1 MIEEDIAII
10 ANYFWKK
17 SIDNINRIL
26 SDGQIKNFNMN
37 DYYYLTVIY
46 QLETPNFGD
55 VANALHLT
63 KPSISAMVQ
72 RLMKNG
78 LVSKIQSEEDKRIF
92 HLELTEKGTQII
104 QGDYELYHSLANDIL
119 KYLTEKQKSDISCLL
134 NMVVGNLKKQQSED
148 GKDKMS

>member
-1 MIEEDIAII
+1 MLEENIAII
-10 ANYFWKK
+10 ANYLWKK
-17 SIDNINRIL
+17 SIDNINRVL
-26 SDGQIKNFNMN
+26 SDGQIKSFNIN

-46 QLETPNFGD
+46 QLGMPNFGD

-92 HLELTEKGTQII
+92 HLKLTEKGTQII
-104 QGDYELYHSLANDIL
+104 QGDYELYHNLENDIL
-119 KYLTEKQKSDISCLL
+119 GYLTDQQKSDVRCLL
-134 NMVVGNLKKQQSED
+134 NMVVGNLKKQQPDD
-148 GKDKMS
+148 GKDEMP